1 MGMQIRSKA
10 YLQFVSWLRA
20 LRVLLSPGDDPATRA
35 ASPLL
40 TYIAVVLALLLAV
53 LEVDSHSIELQSLG
67 LTEGSFPVDPSF
79 KGP

>member
-1 MGMQIRSKA
+1 MQIRSKA

-20 LRVLLSPGDDPATRA
+20 MRILLSPGDDPASRE

-40 TYIAVVLALLLAV
+40 TYIAVVLVLLLAI
-53 LEVDSHSIELQSLG
+53 LEVDHHSIELQSLG
-67 LTEGSFPVDPSF
+67 LTEGPFAVDSF

>member
-1 MGMQIRSKA
+1 M
-10 YLQFVSWLRA
+10 
-20 LRVLLSPGDDPATRA
+20 RVLLSPGDDPAARG

-40 TYIAVVLALLLAV
+40 TYVAVVLALLFAM
-53 LEVDSHSIELQSLG
+53 LEVDSDSIELQALG

>member
-20 LRVLLSPGDDPATRA
+20 LRVVLSPGGDPAVRE

-40 TYIAVVLALLLAV
+40 TFVAVVLVLLLAI
-53 LEVDSHSIELQSLG
+53 LEVDSHSVELQSLG
-67 LTEGSFPVDPSF
+67 LKEGSFPVHPSF